1 MGGQG
6 DYRMRATEEEITAA
20 LTKANFA
27 VLEAE
32 AERDHWRRS
41 FGVVNAELRVL
52 IGIWMARTH
61 AKHILITEAEAN
73 QLKRSERLYV
83 NNPDPGSR
91 RYELREGKEA
101 PMPESKF
108 ILPAG
113 HG

>member
-1 MGGQG
+1 
-6 DYRMRATEEEITAA
+6 MRATEEEIKAA
-20 LTKANFA
+20 LVKANMA
-27 VLEAE
+27 VVQADE
-32 AERDHWRRS
+32 ERDHWRRS
-41 FGVVNAELRVL
+41 FGIVNAELRVL

-61 AKHILITEAEAN
+61 AKHILITEAEAMA
-73 QLKRSERLYV
+73 LKRSEKLYV
-83 NNPDPGSR
+83 SNPDPGSR